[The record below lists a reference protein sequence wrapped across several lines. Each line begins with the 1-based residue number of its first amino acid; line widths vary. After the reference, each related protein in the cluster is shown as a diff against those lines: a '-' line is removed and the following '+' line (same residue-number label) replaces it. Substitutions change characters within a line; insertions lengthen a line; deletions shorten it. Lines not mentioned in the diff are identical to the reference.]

1 MSVASR
7 PASEPPDD
15 PHPGRAT
22 AGTGDGARARARIR
36 SEYSLLSLVELSRA
50 LWSTHD
56 IHQAAECLLLNL
68 MGQIGTAQSALW
80 LTSDSG
86 LPVVIRCHGIDPVL
100 ARALVA
106 SCWTELS
113 EHYRGGGTPIPP
125 SEIKSD
131 LGDSVQSLARQARVA
146 LLAPLCPE
154 DAPVGL
160 VALGLPV
167 GRSAYTALEL
177 EVIGASV
184 AIAGLAIRSAQLRG
198 QSLEAGRTL
207 RRANEELRQ
216 LDRLKSQFI
225 DNVNHELR
233 TPLSVVLG
241 CLQCLSVP
249 GIPGDEQGKL
259 IASATTG
266 AETLLRLVERL
277 LTFSESS
284 GGSLALQL
292 GEADLS
298 AFMTEYHRERRPGV
312 SAGLRELE
320 LECDEARRMAH
331 FDPLRLRQV
340 VDELVD
346 NAAKFSPPGS
356 TIRLRVSNHV
366 EDGRSWVRVS
376 AEDEG
381 IGIAPDRLPHLFE
394 SFRQVDGSMTRRV
407 GGLGIGLV
415 AARQLTEAM
424 GGRITVE
431 SEEDGGSVFSVL
443 LPAA

>member
-1 MSVASR
+1 MSAAR
-7 PASEPPDD
+7 HPASEPPDHARPRRPPD
-15 PHPGRAT
+15 
-22 AGTGDGARARARIR
+22 GTGHEARAKHAQIR

-50 LWSTHD
+50 LWATHD
-56 IHQAAECLLLNL
+56 IHEAAECLLLNL
-68 MGQIGTAQSALW
+68 MGQIGTVHSALW
-80 LTSDSG
+80 LKSDSG
-86 LPVVIRCHGIDPVL
+86 LPVLIRCHGIEPVL

-106 SCWTELS
+106 ACWTELS
-113 EHYRGGGTPIPP
+113 EHYRGGGTPVSPH
-125 SEIKSD
+125 E
-131 LGDSVQSLARQARVA
+131 LRGFGASVESLAGQAKIA

-160 VALGLPV
+160 VALGLPA
-167 GRSAYTALEL
+167 GGGAYTELER

-216 LDRLKSQFI
+216 LDRLKTQFI

-249 GIPGDEQGKL
+249 GIPSDEQVKL
-259 IASATTG
+259 TASATSG
-266 AETLLRLVERL
+266 AEALLRLVERL

-284 GGSLALQL
+284 GGSLELQL

-298 AFMTEYHRERRPGV
+298 AFMIEYHRERRPGV
-312 SAGLRELE
+312 SAGLRDLE
-320 LECDEARRMAH
+320 LECDEARRTAR
-331 FDPLRLRQV
+331 FDPMRLRQV

-356 TIRLRVSNHV
+356 SIRLRVSDHV
-366 EDGRSWVRVS
+366 EAGRPWVRIS

-394 SFRQVDGSMTRRV
+394 SFHQVDGSMTRRV
-407 GGLGIGLV
+407 GGLGIGLA

-431 SEEDGGSVFSVL
+431 SEEDGGSVFAVL